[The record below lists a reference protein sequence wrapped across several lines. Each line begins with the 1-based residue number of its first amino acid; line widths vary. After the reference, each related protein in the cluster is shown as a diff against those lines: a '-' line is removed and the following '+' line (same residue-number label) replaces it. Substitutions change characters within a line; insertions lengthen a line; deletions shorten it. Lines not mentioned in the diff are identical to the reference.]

1 MRRWRVMIM
10 LLLLMLVPAS
20 AFAHGLQTSVAHT
33 EQVVVGP
40 YPLQLEF
47 DSWPLRQAKNVQV
60 VVHYPAGME
69 GLKGSLTMKPD
80 RGVKGQTHKALL
92 GSYPGVTDGW
102 VLQAPGTFFSTG
114 RWEWQFAV
122 DGPQG
127 SASGAIALRVEEAPP
142 FPLWL
147 GWLVGLTP
155 LWGLLWFAL
164 RERRR
169 VKAVAVKT

>member
-1 MRRWRVMIM
+1 MRRWLIG
-10 LLLLMLVPAS
+10 LLLLLLVPAG
-20 AFAHGLQTSVAHT
+20 ALAHGLQTTVAHT
-33 EQVVVGP
+33 EQVVAGP
-40 YPLQLEF
+40 YTLQLEF
-47 DSWPLRQAKNVQV
+47 DTWPLRQAKNFQV

-69 GLKGSLTMKPD
+69 GLKGSLTMTPAPGV
-80 RGVKGQTHKALL
+80 RGETHKGLL

-102 VLQAPGTFFSTG
+102 VLQAPGTFFGTG
-114 RWEWQFAV
+114 RWDWTLAI

-127 SASGAIALRVEEAPP
+127 SASGELNLRVEEAPP

-155 LWGLLWFAL
+155 LWGLLLFAL

-169 VKAVAVKT
+169 VKAALAAS